1 VDLEL
6 LTGDIWIQVSGIIF
20 AATFIQALTGFGFG
34 LLAVPLL
41 LFVLPS
47 NEAVMA
53 GMILSTLSSLIH
65 GIKMRKLARWDLILR
80 LLFLSIPGLILG
92 VGSSRYM
99 NSTYIKGIVG
109 VVLIV
114 YVAWQWLQ
122 FLSNKN
128 RKKGVEG
135 PLQQGDFKEN
145 GIQTKSIGFAA
156 AGFFSGILNG
166 LAAIPGPPIV
176 ALLVKHLDKDTFHAT
191 TVNFFI
197 LQYTITLMT
206 KLVLQKGEGVWNVS
220 FAVMI
225 LSMLLPIS
233 MGLMV
238 GQPIRKRI
246 NEEYFKKL
254 VYALLALIGITSVWE
269 PLKLFLS

>member
-1 VDLEL
+1 MEL
-6 LTGDIWIQVSGIIF
+6 LTVNIWIQVSGIIF

-47 NEAVMA
+47 NEAIMA
-53 GMILSTLSSLIH
+53 GMILSVLSSLIH
-65 GIKMRKLARWDLILR
+65 GIKMRKLARWDLIIR

-109 VVLIV
+109 VVLIA

-122 FLSNKN
+122 FLRNN

-135 PLQQGDFKEN
+135 PLQQEDSEGK
-145 GIQTKSIGFAA
+145 GIQTRSIGFAA

-176 ALLVKHLDKDTFHAT
+176 ALLVKHLDKDTFQAT

-206 KLVLQKGEGVWNVS
+206 KLVLQKGESVWNIS

-233 MGLMV
+233 LGLMV

-246 NEEYFKKL
+246 NEENFKRL
-254 VYALLALIGITSVWE
+254 VYALLAIIGITSVWE

>member
-1 VDLEL
+1 MEL

-47 NEAVMA
+47 NEAIMA
-53 GMILSTLSSLIH
+53 GMILSTFSALLQ
-65 GIKMRKLARWDLILR
+65 GIKMRKLARWDLISR

-92 VGSSRYM
+92 VVFSRYM
-99 NSTYIKGIVG
+99 NSTFIKGIVG

-122 FLSNKN
+122 FLRNN
-128 RKKGVEG
+128 NPKKGVEG
-135 PLQQGDFKEN
+135 PLKREDFKGN

-156 AGFFSGILNG
+156 AGFSSGILNG

-176 ALLVKHLDKDTFHAT
+176 AMLVKHLDKDTFHAT

-197 LQYTITLMT
+197 LQYTITLIT

-233 MGLMV
+233 LGLIV

-246 NEEYFKKL
+246 NEENFKKL
-254 VYALLALIGITSVWE
+254 VYALLAIIGITSVWE
-269 PLKLFLS
+269 PLKIFLS